1 MASLKPTI
9 RQIRYFVTVAE
20 ALSFRGAAARLQV
33 SQPTLSHQVLAL
45 EEAFGVQLFE
55 RSRAGTTLTPAAREL
70 LPNSR
75 RVLEEF
81 QGLCDQSQSVSCCPT
96 SCPKFTNATRRS
108 NSLCAK
114 TRPVISKWVLA
125 RVSTT

>member
-1 MASLKPTI
+1 MASLNPTI

-55 RSRAGTTLTPAAREL
+55 RSRRGDPGTNVA
-70 LPNSR
+70 
-75 RVLEEF
+75 
-81 QGLCDQSQSVSCCPT
+81 
-96 SCPKFTNATRRS
+96 
-108 NSLCAK
+108 
-114 TRPVISKWVLA
+114 
-125 RVSTT
+125 